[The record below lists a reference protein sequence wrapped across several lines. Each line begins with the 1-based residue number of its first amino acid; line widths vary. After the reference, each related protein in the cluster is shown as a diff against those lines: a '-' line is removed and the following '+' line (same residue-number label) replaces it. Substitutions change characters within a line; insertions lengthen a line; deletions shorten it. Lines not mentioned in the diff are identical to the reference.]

1 MKRKDIIIII
11 AISIILSLGMI
22 IFHSTKSSDI
32 LLDKSENTK
41 ISEKIKAED
50 NDAVIEQDS
59 AAVKNEKVVVYISG
73 EVVNPQVVE
82 MKDGDRLIDAVEKCG
97 GMTENADKNAVNLAL
112 LLKDEDHYV
121 IPKIGENLQLNTS
134 SNNKS
139 SQNNNLVNINT
150 ADKTTLISL
159 PSIGEKTAEKII
171 QYRETNGN
179 FKSIDD
185 IKNINGIGE
194 KKFEQ
199 IKDLITVK

>member
-11 AISIILSLGMI
+11 TISIILSLGMI

-32 LLDKSENTK
+32 LLDKNENTK

-73 EVVNPQVVE
+73 EVVNPQVIE
-82 MKDGDRLIDAVEKCG
+82 MKDGDRLIGAVEKCG

-139 SQNNNLVNINT
+139 LQNNNLVNINT
-150 ADKTTLISL
+150 ADKTILISL

>member
-11 AISIILSLGMI
+11 TISIILSLGMI

-73 EVVNPQVVE
+73 EVVNPQVIE

>member
-11 AISIILSLGMI
+11 TISIILSLGMI

-32 LLDKSENTK
+32 LLDKNENTK

-59 AAVKNEKVVVYISG
+59 ATVKNEKVVVYISG

-150 ADKTTLISL
+150 ADKTILISL

>member
-11 AISIILSLGMI
+11 TISIILSLGMI

-32 LLDKSENTK
+32 LLDKNENTK

-73 EVVNPQVVE
+73 EVVNPQVIE

-97 GMTENADKNAVNLAL
+97 GMTEKADKNAVNLAL

-139 SQNNNLVNINT
+139 LQNNNLVNINT
-150 ADKTTLISL
+150 ADKTILISL

-194 KKFEQ
+194 KN
-199 IKDLITVK
+199 LSR

>member
-11 AISIILSLGMI
+11 TISIILSLGMI

-73 EVVNPQVVE
+73 EVVNPQVIE

-139 SQNNNLVNINT
+139 LQNNNLVNINT
-150 ADKTTLISL
+150 ADKTILISL

>member
-11 AISIILSLGMI
+11 TISIILSLGMI
-22 IFHSTKSSDI
+22 IFHSTKSYNI
-32 LLDKSENTK
+32 LLDKNENTK

-73 EVVNPQVVE
+73 EVVNPQVIE

-139 SQNNNLVNINT
+139 LQNNNLVNINT
-150 ADKTTLISL
+150 ADKTILISL

>member
-11 AISIILSLGMI
+11 TISIILSLGMI

-73 EVVNPQVVE
+73 EVVNPQVIE
-82 MKDGDRLIDAVEKCG
+82 MKDGDRLIDAIEKCG

-139 SQNNNLVNINT
+139 LQNNNLVNINT
-150 ADKTTLISL
+150 ADKTILISL

>member
-11 AISIILSLGMI
+11 TISIILSLGMI

-32 LLDKSENTK
+32 LLDKNENTK

-73 EVVNPQVVE
+73 EVVNPQVIE

-97 GMTENADKNAVNLAL
+97 GMTEKADKNAVNLAL

-139 SQNNNLVNINT
+139 LQNNNLVNINT
-150 ADKTTLISL
+150 ADKTILISL

>member
-11 AISIILSLGMI
+11 TISIILSLGMI

-32 LLDKSENTK
+32 LLDKNENTK

-73 EVVNPQVVE
+73 EVINPQVIE
-82 MKDGDRLIDAVEKCG
+82 MKYGDRLIDAVEKCG
-97 GMTENADKNAVNLAL
+97 GMTEKADKNAVNLAL

-139 SQNNNLVNINT
+139 LQNNNLVNINT
-150 ADKTTLISL
+150 ADKTILISL

>member
-11 AISIILSLGMI
+11 TISIILSLGMI

-32 LLDKSENTK
+32 LLDKNENTK
-41 ISEKIKAED
+41 ISEKIKADD

-73 EVVNPQVVE
+73 EVVNPQVIE

-97 GMTENADKNAVNLAL
+97 GMTEKADKNAVNLAL

-139 SQNNNLVNINT
+139 LQNNNLVNINT
-150 ADKTTLISL
+150 ADKTILISL

>member
-11 AISIILSLGMI
+11 TISIILSLGMI

-32 LLDKSENTK
+32 LLDKNENTK

-59 AAVKNEKVVVYISG
+59 ATVKNEKVVVYISG
-73 EVVNPQVVE
+73 EVVNPQVIE

-139 SQNNNLVNINT
+139 LQNNNLVNINT
-150 ADKTTLISL
+150 ADKTILISL

>member
-11 AISIILSLGMI
+11 TISIILSLGMI
-22 IFHSTKSSDI
+22 IFHSTKSYNI
-32 LLDKSENTK
+32 LLDKNENTK

-73 EVVNPQVVE
+73 EVVNPQVIE

-112 LLKDEDHYV
+112 LLKDEEHYV

-139 SQNNNLVNINT
+139 LQNNNLVNINT
-150 ADKTTLISL
+150 ADKTILISL

>member
-11 AISIILSLGMI
+11 TISIILSLGMI

-73 EVVNPQVVE
+73 EVVNPQVIE

-97 GMTENADKNAVNLAL
+97 GMTEKADKNAVNLAL

-139 SQNNNLVNINT
+139 LQNNNLVNINT
-150 ADKTTLISL
+150 ADKTILISL

>member
-11 AISIILSLGMI
+11 TISIILSLGMI

-32 LLDKSENTK
+32 LLDKNENTK

-50 NDAVIEQDS
+50 NDAVIEQNS
-59 AAVKNEKVVVYISG
+59 SAVKNEKVVVYISG

-150 ADKTTLISL
+150 ADKTILISL

>member
-11 AISIILSLGMI
+11 TISIILSLGMI

-73 EVVNPQVVE
+73 EVVNPQVIE

-121 IPKIGENLQLNTS
+121 IPKIGENLQFNTS

-139 SQNNNLVNINT
+139 LQNNNLVNINT
-150 ADKTTLISL
+150 ADKTILISL

>member
-11 AISIILSLGMI
+11 TISIILSLGMI

-32 LLDKSENTK
+32 LLDKNENTK

-50 NDAVIEQDS
+50 NEAVIEQDS

-73 EVVNPQVVE
+73 EVVNPQVIE

>member
-22 IFHSTKSSDI
+22 IFHSTKSSNI
-32 LLDKSENTK
+32 LLDKSEN
-41 ISEKIKAED
+41 IEIAEKIEEDD
-50 NDAVIEQDS
+50 NDAVIEQNS
-59 AAVKNEKVVVYISG
+59 AVVKNEKVVVYISG

>member
-22 IFHSTKSSDI
+22 IFHSTKSSNI
-32 LLDKSENTK
+32 LLDKNENTK

-73 EVVNPQVVE
+73 EVVNPQVIE

-139 SQNNNLVNINT
+139 LQNNNLVNINT
-150 ADKTTLISL
+150 ADKTILISL

>member
-11 AISIILSLGMI
+11 TISIILSLGMI

-73 EVVNPQVVE
+73 EVVNPQVIE

-139 SQNNNLVNINT
+139 LQNNNLVNINT
-150 ADKTTLISL
+150 ADKAMLLSL

>member
-11 AISIILSLGMI
+11 TISIILSLGMI

-32 LLDKSENTK
+32 LLDKNENTK

-73 EVVNPQVVE
+73 EVVNPQVIE

-139 SQNNNLVNINT
+139 LQNNNLVNINT
-150 ADKTTLISL
+150 ADKTILISL

>member
-22 IFHSTKSSDI
+22 IFHSTKSSNI
-32 LLDKSENTK
+32 LLDKSEN
-41 ISEKIKAED
+41 IEIAEKIEEDD
-50 NDAVIEQDS
+50 NDAVIEQNS

-150 ADKTTLISL
+150 ADKAMLLSL

>member
-11 AISIILSLGMI
+11 TISIILSLGMI
-22 IFHSTKSSDI
+22 IFHSTKSYNI
-32 LLDKSENTK
+32 LLDKNENTK

-73 EVVNPQVVE
+73 EVVNPQVIE

>member
-73 EVVNPQVVE
+73 EVVNPQVIE

-139 SQNNNLVNINT
+139 LQNNNLVNINT
-150 ADKTTLISL
+150 ADKTILISL